1 MNSYV
6 RIKDHQLNIEIVK
19 MKILNTFNFVTLD
32 AEKFINKVSII
43 SIKIFQNEFCFNK
56 SIKFKD

>member
-19 MKILNTFNFVTLD
+19 IKNLNTFDFVTLN
-32 AEKFINKVSII
+32 AEKFMNKVRII

>member
-6 RIKDHQLNIEIVK
+6 RIKDHQLNIEIVMNEK
-19 MKILNTFNFVTLD
+19 LNTFNFVTLD
-32 AEKFINKVSII
+32 AEKLMNKVSII

>member
-6 RIKDHQLNIEIVK
+6 RIKDHQLNIEIVNK
-19 MKILNTFNFVTLD
+19 AFLNIFNFVTLY
-32 AEKFINKVSII
+32 AEKFMNKVSIY
-43 SIKIFQNEFCFNK
+43 SNKIFQNEFSFNK